1 MAYINSL
8 RNYNTSLYFT
18 LEFSP
23 GGVAN
28 HVTRMISTFTP
39 YSCNDI
45 DEIALDTVHVLPV
58 SVCRN
63 TIAINPQVNLT
74 GIHYFKYKCMCKHK
88 KHTLSQ

>member
-1 MAYINSL
+1 MAYINPL

-28 HVTRMISTFTP
+28 HVTRMIFSTFTP

-45 DEIALDTVHVLPV
+45 DEIALDTIHVM
-58 SVCRN
+58 
-63 TIAINPQVNLT
+63 Q
-74 GIHYFKYKCMCKHK
+74 KYNSNKPTSK
-88 KHTLSQ
+88 LNRYSLLQI